1 MELTWDTVPCD
12 GTIFFSRDLYDKH
25 SLAPTVKEL
34 LAIAQSSDAATAE
47 VKTESALDASNK
59 NADCPTSTIPEKGN
73 VSAAQNPEFGS
84 PASDAFPEPRLPFPR
99 FSMLTSREQRTYVRL
114 LMNKTQNESFQLLH
128 DRVMFETTEFM
139 KYLQDVARICADDY
153 NYLSPGAARYAEECL
168 RASLDKVKNYP
179 PVYLLQEMT
188 SITGG
193 KFNPELSLNFEK
205 QLLALG
211 KVTTGDFYKML
222 PKDVQLAVDYE
233 TMFAETPPEKKASL
247 ACRDISSDQNAEK
260 LCARYDPHVCLTN
273 QAFVRLLNNHGP
285 DYCDQWEIP
294 VCVKETSGNDSR
306 KVVYIDSPLVKT
318 EMTVREKSL
327 LFHEESMKLVLKRT
341 GSKKVFELLLDHPE
355 SEQMALLPET
365 CTRSL
370 VAFDDTGVDFET
382 DLTDLETFGES
393 SSALKKTQ
401 IQTEPHPPTGG
412 VKPVFSQP
420 AAAPKKLSGSSET
433 AVEGSSKLEQAPAT
447 KEADSSQTHLEASL
461 STDRSEETDLSFQS
475 DTEGLSACSP
485 AQGVGQNP
493 LSSPPAKRLK
503 PDPAAGLDE
512 LSSGGESDEERLVI
526 DILCSPSST
535 PETKDETEAQN
546 VSSAKE
552 ATAPADPIADT
563 PRSPSP
569 IVIPDTPMSPSPEP
583 DKQPCPEPPS
593 PNVREK
599 ARKAAKKSTP
609 RVSRDCDQLGQ
620 ILRMQ
625 TALLKPCPD
634 STHDT
639 ISPPRGG
646 VSLSSPAPQAQSH
659 PQSLVKPCVSSYLEA
674 SQGPVQGTSLGSAV
688 TASADSQTP
697 VQNKRLLSEDL
708 LVSAE
713 DEQDYECPEEG
724 NLLYRL
730 YSLQDIL
737 LMVRSSV
744 PLARS
749 KMIAAGP
756 KTVPVH
762 ILPKLEYQLCY
773 GIECL
778 TKSEACQLW
787 AERLLHSST
796 VSYVGH
802 VDALSSKL
810 YKMEEISPER
820 IVSAPCGFT
829 PARSLNILHHLLKKV
844 AGLQE
849 GRYLLCH
856 KAGEP
861 LVTILKASD
870 GENIS
875 RTTYDLHQ
883 AHSELPQAPPNGPS
897 PWVPVDPTHLLPFHI
912 KHRRVPCTFPPQIH
926 GNPAIRVRG
935 PGIHTAKGVATAVR
949 GQPGTA
955 RTSAKKKKK
964 GKTARPNAKPE
975 QPGSHVQNTPAQ

>member
-34 LAIAQSSDAATAE
+34 WAIAQSSASATAE
-47 VKTESALDASNK
+47 VKTESAVDASDK
-59 NADCPTSTIPEKGN
+59 NADCPPSAVPEKGN
-73 VSAAQNPEFGS
+73 LSAAQNPECGS
-84 PASDAFPEPRLPFPR
+84 PASDAFPEPRVPFPG
-99 FSMLTSREQRTYVRL
+99 FSMLTSREQQTYVRL

-168 RASLDKVKNYP
+168 RASLEKVKNYP

-211 KVTTGDFYKML
+211 KVTTGDFYKAL

-233 TMFAETPPEKKASL
+233 TVFAETPPEKKASL
-247 ACRDISSDQNAEK
+247 ACRDISSDQNAEN

-294 VCVKETSGNDSR
+294 VCVKETSGKDSR

-327 LFHEESMKLVLKRT
+327 LFQEESMKLALKRT

-355 SEQMALLPET
+355 SEQLPPLPET
-365 CTRSL
+365 CSRSL

-382 DLTDLETFGES
+382 DLADLETFGES

-401 IQTEPHPPTGG
+401 IQNEPHPPAGG
-412 VKPVFSQP
+412 VKPVLSQP
-420 AAAPKKLSGSSET
+420 AAAPKELTGSSET
-433 AVEGSSKLEQAPAT
+433 AVEGSSKVELAPAVT
-447 KEADSSQTHLEASL
+447 EADSAQTGLEASL
-461 STDRSEETDLSFQS
+461 STDRSEQTDLSFQS
-475 DTEGLSACSP
+475 ETEGSSACSP
-485 AQGVGQNP
+485 MQGAGRSP

-503 PDPAAGLDE
+503 PDPAAGLDK

-526 DILCSPSST
+526 DVPCSPSNTS
-535 PETKDETEAQN
+535 ERKDKTEAQS
-546 VSSAKE
+546 VSEGAKE
-552 ATAPADPIADT
+552 ATTPADPITDT

-569 IVIPDTPMSPSPEP
+569 TVIPDTPMSPSPEP

-593 PNVREK
+593 PDVKEK
-599 ARKAAKKSTP
+599 ARKATRRSTP
-609 RVSRDCDQLGQ
+609 RVSHDCDQLGQ

-625 TALLKPCPD
+625 TALLKPRPD

-639 ISPPRGG
+639 MSPPRGG
-646 VSLSSPAPQAQSH
+646 ANLSSPAPQAQSH

-674 SQGPVQGTSLGSAV
+674 SQSPVQGTSLSSAV
-688 TASADSQTP
+688 SASADSQTP

-713 DEQDYECPEEG
+713 DEQDYESPEEG

-744 PLARS
+744 PYARF
-749 KMIAAGP
+749 KKIGTGP
-756 KTVPVH
+756 KFLSTSCPNWSTSCATALSVSPRVKPASCGPSGCSTPALSPMWGTLMH
-762 ILPKLEYQLCY
+762 SP
-773 GIECL
+773 
-778 TKSEACQLW
+778 
-787 AERLLHSST
+787 RSST
-796 VSYVGH
+796 
-802 VDALSSKL
+802 
-810 YKMEEISPER
+810 R
-820 IVSAPCGFT
+820 W
-829 PARSLNILHHLLKKV
+829 R
-844 AGLQE
+844 
-849 GRYLLCH
+849 RY
-856 KAGEP
+856 
-861 LVTILKASD
+861 
-870 GENIS
+870 
-875 RTTYDLHQ
+875 RQ
-883 AHSELPQAPPNGPS
+883 
-897 PWVPVDPTHLLPFHI
+897 
-912 KHRRVPCTFPPQIH
+912 
-926 GNPAIRVRG
+926 RG
-935 PGIHTAKGVATAVR
+935 
-949 GQPGTA
+949 
-955 RTSAKKKKK
+955 
-964 GKTARPNAKPE
+964 
-975 QPGSHVQNTPAQ
+975 